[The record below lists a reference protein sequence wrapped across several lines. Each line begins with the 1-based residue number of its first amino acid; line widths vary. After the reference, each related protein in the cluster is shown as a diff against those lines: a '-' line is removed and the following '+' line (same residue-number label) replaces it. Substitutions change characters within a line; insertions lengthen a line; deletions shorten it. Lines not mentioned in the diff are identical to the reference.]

1 MEEIWKNVKG
11 YEGLY
16 QISNLG
22 NVRSLKRNIILKQSQ
37 YSKYNQV
44 NLYKNGKRECV
55 NVHRIVAIAF
65 LNNPS
70 NYECINHID
79 ENKRNN
85 AVNNL
90 EWCSKKYNVNY
101 GAGNKKSSNIRS
113 KYKFIQKTLDGKII
127 KIWNNVW
134 ELRENMNLTNS
145 KIWLI
150 RRNCRGQSKT
160 AYGYVWEYQPI

>member
-1 MEEIWKNVKG
+1 MEEIWKNVRG

-16 QISNLG
+16 QVSNLG
-22 NVRSLKRNIILKQSQ
+22 NVRSSRRNIILKQSK

-44 NLYKNGKRECV
+44 NLYKNCV
-55 NVHRIVAIAF
+55 RRTFNVHRLVATAF
-65 LNNPS
+65 LNNPN

-85 AVNNL
+85 VVSNL

-101 GAGNKKSSNIRS
+101 GSGNKKSSNIRS
-113 KYKFIQKTLDGKII
+113 KYKIIQRTLDGKII
-127 KIWNNVW
+127 KTWNNVW
-134 ELRENMNLTNS
+134 ELREDMSLTNN

-150 RRNCRGQSKT
+150 RKNCRRQSKT
-160 AYGYVWEYQPI
+160 AYGYVWEYQT